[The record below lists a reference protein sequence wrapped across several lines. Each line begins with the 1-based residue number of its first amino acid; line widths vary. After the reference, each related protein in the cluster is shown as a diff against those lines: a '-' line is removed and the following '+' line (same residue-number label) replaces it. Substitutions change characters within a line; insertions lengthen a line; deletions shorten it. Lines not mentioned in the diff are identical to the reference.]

1 MKPKNLKIAQP
12 YAQAFIEL
20 ATKESLPTIIKDLQ
34 FLSFNLEQSKEM
46 QKFLSNPVIKLEAK
60 KNFLKST
67 FGKKIE
73 KVTLQ
78 FLLVICDRQ
87 KLSYLE
93 SIIER
98 ALELS
103 YKVSS
108 IELVKVKASVSL
120 TNSQEDA
127 LISKLKSMTQADQI
141 KLSVQ
146 IDPKLLGGFSIQ
158 VGSKIIDTSIQ
169 GQLKRMAIH
178 LGVSLI

>member
-1 MKPKNLKIAQP
+1 
-12 YAQAFIEL
+12 
-20 ATKESLPTIIKDLQ
+20 
-34 FLSFNLEQSKEM
+34 
-46 QKFLSNPVIKLEAK
+46 
-60 KNFLKST
+60 
-67 FGKKIE
+67 
-73 KVTLQ
+73 
-78 FLLVICDRQ
+78 
-87 KLSYLE
+87 
-93 SIIER
+93 
-98 ALELS
+98 
-103 YKVSS
+103 
-108 IELVKVKASVSL
+108 VKVKASVSL